1 MCTRAYFPLQSLLS
15 FFHSSE
21 LMAQGPFAHK
31 KCVEQNAKSC
41 STHDWI
47 EIFSGRY
54 PQWK

>member
-21 LMAQGPFAHK
+21 LMDQDPFAHK

-41 STHDWI
+41 STHDCI